1 MIKIHVSSPDV
12 ILIISTII
20 FHASGHRFRFL
31 SGINKGASGNIL
43 TAREMNPAELHIFI

>member
-1 MIKIHVSSPDV
+1 MYPVGPEV
-12 ILIISTII
+12 ILLNFTII

-43 TAREMNPAELHIFI
+43 TAREMKPAEFYVFI